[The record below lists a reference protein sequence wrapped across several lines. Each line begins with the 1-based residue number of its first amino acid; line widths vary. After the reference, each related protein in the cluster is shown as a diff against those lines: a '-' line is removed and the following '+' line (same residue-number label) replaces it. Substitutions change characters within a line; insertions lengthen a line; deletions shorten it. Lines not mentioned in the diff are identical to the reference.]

1 MSLVLAHSKF
11 GESAIRLVRVLRKGS
26 LQELRDLSVQ
36 LLLKGD
42 FQRGFTEGEALPL
55 GGEQAIAERV
65 YALAH
70 EHCSDQIEPFA
81 LILSQHVLRFF
92 PKVSEAEVEI
102 AERIWN
108 RVSVSGRPHERAFTA
123 TGEQRLTRVIR
134 TAENATIEAGFA
146 GLPILRVIPSDAE
159 TLDGLFSGTLTA
171 RWRYGWSDVP
181 YALHWSQVRQVVL
194 ENFANHSAGSL
205 HQLLHDMAQAALDQ
219 IPAISE
225 MRFVLTVT
233 RHHAADL
240 SRSGMQND
248 GGLLVP
254 EAGPL
259 GVIEA
264 TVLRSDLP

>member
-1 MSLVLAHSKF
+1 MSFVLTHSKF
-11 GESAIRLVRVLRKGS
+11 GESSIRLVCVVRKGN
-26 LQELRDLSVQ
+26 LHELRDLSVR
-36 LLLKGD
+36 LMLKGD
-42 FQRGFTEGEALPL
+42 FDRGFTEGDALPL

-81 LILSQHVLRFF
+81 LVLSQHVLRFF
-92 PKVSEAEVEI
+92 PTVTEAEVEI
-102 AERIWN
+102 AERVWS
-108 RVSVSGRPHERAFTA
+108 RVTVSGRPHDRAFTA
-123 TGEQRLTRVIR
+123 TGEQRLARVVR
-134 TAENATIEAGFA
+134 TAESATIEAGFSD
-146 GLPILRVIPSDAE
+146 LPILRIIPADADH
-159 TLDGLFSGTLTA
+159 LGGVFSGMLTA

-181 YALHWSQVRQVVL
+181 YALHWPQVRQVVL
-194 ENFANHSAGSL
+194 EIFANHTVGSL

-225 MRFVLTVT
+225 MRFVLAAT

-248 GGLLVP
+248 GNLLIP
-254 EAGPL
+254 ESAPL

-264 TVLRSDLP
+264 TVVREA